1 MTKTL
6 SVLLVALLAAGA
18 TPTTVLAQVSS
29 QVQPLDRIAAVV
41 DEDVILRSE
50 LDRALAN
57 IRGQYAGRED
67 QLPPTQILERQVLER
82 LVLVKLQ
89 VARANS
95 SGMRIGDD
103 ELNQALNAI
112 AQQNGTTLQGLV
124 QRLQADGI
132 SLADFRQSI
141 REEMTVQRLRQSFAQ
156 SRIVV
161 SEGEVDAALSQAS
174 LNAVQYQLS
183 NILVA
188 IPEGAT
194 AEQIATAQKKIDG
207 IAELIR
213 KGEMAFPAAAVR
225 YSDGDNALEGGDL
238 GWRSM
243 DEIPN
248 AFTQL
253 LKDRKPGDLIGPVRG
268 PSGFQLLQ
276 LVDQRQAD
284 SSGSQGQKITELN
297 ARHILVR
304 VTPEQDSNAALARIQ
319 TLRARIAGGADF
331 QEVAKEASEDA
342 NSRGQGGDLGWFPAD
357 AFGPDFGSQ
366 VQSVDDGGVTAPFRT
381 DAGWHIVQRVGT
393 RQTDVT
399 DQNRRAQIRE
409 TIGRRKL
416 EEEFNRFVQ
425 ELRGEAYV
433 SFRIGGD
440 GAEG

>member
-50 LDRALAN
+50 LDRAPAN

-174 LNAVQYQLS
+174 FNAVQYQLA

-194 AEQIATAQKKIDG
+194 SEQIATAQKKIDG

-225 YSDGDNALEGGDL
+225 
-238 GWRSM
+238 
-243 DEIPN
+243 
-248 AFTQL
+248 
-253 LKDRKPGDLIGPVRG
+253 
-268 PSGFQLLQ
+268 
-276 LVDQRQAD
+276 
-284 SSGSQGQKITELN
+284 
-297 ARHILVR
+297 
-304 VTPEQDSNAALARIQ
+304 
-319 TLRARIAGGADF
+319 
-331 QEVAKEASEDA
+331 
-342 NSRGQGGDLGWFPAD
+342 
-357 AFGPDFGSQ
+357 
-366 VQSVDDGGVTAPFRT
+366 
-381 DAGWHIVQRVGT
+381 
-393 RQTDVT
+393 
-399 DQNRRAQIRE
+399 
-409 TIGRRKL
+409 
-416 EEEFNRFVQ
+416 
-425 ELRGEAYV
+425 
-433 SFRIGGD
+433 
-440 GAEG
+440 